1 MFARTPPEWM
11 ASAPPSYEDRAKALY
26 VHSSHKG
33 GMDNIDFDKISK
45 IILEAAAN
53 SPYTSHQLKLDAA
66 VERRVARLKAAQSKL
81 DEAQRQAAQVAVSRR
96 TQELEATR
104 KVSRVVVVV
113 DFDMF
118 YAAVAIREDP
128 SLADKPLAVGGAL
141 VLTANYI
148 ARRWGVRSGMPSFV
162 AKELFRRAP
171 EFGMPRAELTFVP
184 ADYEAYAQVATEA
197 MAIYREYDPDTT
209 QGMGFDEATLDITRY
224 LRRRVRLGS
233 HDHAKFG
240 AGSGYPE
247 GATPRGGGSGY
258 PEGATPESGAGGRLG
273 VVGDFAAASGSDP
286 AGSGGEDEGYSSR
299 DDWQPSDEDEYED
312 ACCGEARPRP
322 RRRPRRRNEVEELL
336 SMHALAEQVV
346 SEIRARVARVTGG
359 LTVSAGIAPNAK
371 LAKMGA
377 DVNKPNGQTRIGNS
391 VDAILSFLRDQP
403 LRKVPFVGR
412 VMIAC

>member
-1 MFARTPPEWM
+1 MCLSLLIM
-11 ASAPPSYEDRAKALY
+11 AAPPSYEDRAKALY

-33 GMDNIDFDKISK
+33 GMDNIDSDKISK

-96 TQELEATR
+96 TEELEATR

-128 SLADKPLAVGGAL
+128 SLANKPLAVGGAL

-184 ADYEAYAQVATEA
+184 ADYEAYAKVATEA
-197 MAIYREYDPDTT
+197 MGIYREYDPDTM
-209 QGMGFDEATLDITRY
+209 QGMGFDEATIDITRY
-224 LRRRVRLGS
+224 LRRRLRLGS
-233 HDHAKFG
+233 HDRAKFG
-240 AGSGYPE
+240 V
-247 GATPRGGGSGY
+247 GATV
-258 PEGATPESGAGGRLG
+258 ESGAGGRLRI
-273 VVGDFAAASGSDP
+273 VGDSAAASGSDG
-286 AGSGGEDEGYSSR
+286 ADSGGEDDGCSSR

-312 ACCGEARPRP
+312 ACCGEARP
-322 RRRPRRRNEVEELL
+322 RPRRRNEVEELL

-391 VDAILSFLRDQP
+391 VDAILSFLRDKP
-403 LRKVPFVGR
+403 LRKVPFS
-412 VMIAC
+412 AE

>member
-1 MFARTPPEWM
+1 
-11 ASAPPSYEDRAKALY
+11 
-26 VHSSHKG
+26 
-33 GMDNIDFDKISK
+33 
-45 IILEAAAN
+45 
-53 SPYTSHQLKLDAA
+53 
-66 VERRVARLKAAQSKL
+66 
-81 DEAQRQAAQVAVSRR
+81 
-96 TQELEATR
+96 
-104 KVSRVVVVV
+104 
-113 DFDMF
+113 
-118 YAAVAIREDP
+118 
-128 SLADKPLAVGGAL
+128 
-141 VLTANYI
+141 
-148 ARRWGVRSGMPSFV
+148 
-162 AKELFRRAP
+162 
-171 EFGMPRAELTFVP
+171 
-184 ADYEAYAQVATEA
+184 
-197 MAIYREYDPDTT
+197 
-209 QGMGFDEATLDITRY
+209 
-224 LRRRVRLGS
+224 
-233 HDHAKFG
+233 
-240 AGSGYPE
+240 
-247 GATPRGGGSGY
+247 
-258 PEGATPESGAGGRLG
+258 LG